1 MAAKTETIH
10 QQTKQGGIPQPHD
23 RAARLPEV
31 LQLTGKSKTTLYE
44 DIRAGRFPA
53 GFRIGKRA
61 RAWWL
66 NADVMAWLE
75 TRKAGGVQ

>member
-1 MAAKTETIH
+1 MTN
-10 QQTKQGGIPQPHD
+10 QNSIPQPAD

-31 LQLTGKSKTTLYE
+31 LQITGKSKTTLYE

-66 NADVMAWLE
+66 NADVMNWME
-75 TRKAGGVQ
+75 SRQKAGGAV